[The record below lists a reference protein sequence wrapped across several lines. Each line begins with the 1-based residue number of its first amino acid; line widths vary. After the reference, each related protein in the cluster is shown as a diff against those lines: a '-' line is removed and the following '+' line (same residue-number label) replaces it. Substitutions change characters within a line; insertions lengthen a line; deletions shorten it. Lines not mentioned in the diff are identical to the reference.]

1 MGRVTRRWIRVC
13 SEKCNLDVVAI
24 AMATSGSAG
33 TSRSI
38 VRYYCGASA
47 AGDREQGLGDTLT
60 AEFHGWRSLARGYV
74 CRIA

>member
-33 TSRSI
+33 ISRLI